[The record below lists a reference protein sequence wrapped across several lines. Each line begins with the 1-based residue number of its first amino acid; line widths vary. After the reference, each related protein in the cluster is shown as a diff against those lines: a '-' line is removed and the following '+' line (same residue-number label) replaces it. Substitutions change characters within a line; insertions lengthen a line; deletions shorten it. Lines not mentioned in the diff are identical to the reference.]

1 MTADQSHPQSSA
13 QGSAARSLSWRQVA
27 ALGAVYLI
35 WGSTYLAI
43 RFAIETLPG
52 FSMSGLRF
60 MLAGGVL
67 YLWARLRG
75 AAPPRWVE
83 WRSGL
88 LLGAFLL
95 LGGNGGV
102 VWAEQQLQSGM
113 AALIVAS
120 EPLWVVLLLCVWPRS
135 ERPRPAALFAM
146 LLGFMGVVVLLS
158 PAVDGSVDT
167 AMTLHLPSALVVILA
182 AVSWAIG
189 SLYGRRATLPTSPV
203 LATALQMLGGGAL
216 LSLAGVVTGEWQS
229 FEPQKISLLSVMS
242 FLYLVVFGALVAFS
256 CYSWLVRTT
265 EPTLVA
271 TYAYVNPLVAVFL
284 GWLLAG
290 EAVGWR
296 TLPAAGLIIGSVV
309 LVGGLSRSKRR
320 SASS

>member
-1 MTADQSHPQSSA
+1 MASDQNHPQSGA
-13 QGSAARSLSWRQVA
+13 QNGVARSLSWRQVA
-27 ALGAVYLI
+27 ALGAVYVI

-60 MLAGGVL
+60 LLAGGVL

-88 LLGAFLL
+88 VIGAFLL

-102 VWAEQQLQSGM
+102 VWAEHRLQSGM

-135 ERPRPAALFAM
+135 ERPRPAVLFAM
-146 LLGFMGVVVLLS
+146 LLGFVGVVLLLS
-158 PAVDGSVDT
+158 PAVDGSVGT
-167 AMTLHLPSALVVILA
+167 AMALHLPSALMVMLA

-189 SLYGRRATLPTSPV
+189 SLYARRAAQPKSPV
-203 LATALQMLGGGAL
+203 LATAMQMLSGGFL
-216 LSLAGVVTGEWQS
+216 LSLAGVVAGEWQS
-229 FEPQKISLLSVMS
+229 FEPQQTSLLSVMS
-242 FLYLVVFGALVAFS
+242 FLYLVVFGALLAFS

-271 TYAYVNPLVAVFL
+271 TYAYVNPMVAVFL

-309 LVGGLSRSKRR
+309 LVGWLSRSKRR
-320 SASS
+320 SASP